1 MRDEDKTKEDLI
13 NELASLRQHF
23 AVLKAAVT
31 IPRHAEESVITLEDR
46 FRSIFENTIVG
57 IYQSLPEGRYITV
70 NSAFARIFGYD
81 SPAEL
86 LSSVTNIG
94 KILYVNTDDRDK
106 CIEQVLKKGVGDFE
120 IQVYRKDG
128 CKAWVSNYVRVVRDV
143 DGNII
148 CFEGM
153 AVDITQR
160 KKAEEELD
168 KYRDFLEDKVDQR
181 TAELRIVLEQ
191 LQQEISERKLSEEAH
206 RESEERYRAIFKN
219 SPVGILEALPD
230 GTILDANPAACSI
243 FGYTKD
249 ELCAAGRT
257 GLVDIACPIVR
268 AAIKEGEQTGK
279 IRKEIMHIRKDGTR
293 FEADFIS
300 NRYMTRDGNIKS
312 IVIIRD
318 ITKRKEEEKRLR
330 QSEELFYNVFKASP
344 AAMSINLISDYS
356 FIDVNKRF
364 TEITGYA
371 SEEAIGMTP
380 AELGLLADKREISKI
395 LNSRKYGVVKNVEI
409 ILRRKTGEEMLV
421 LFSAVLMNLK
431 NETCILCMALDI
443 TELMHFKNEM
453 ARFDRL
459 NLIGEMAA
467 GIGHEVRNPMTTV
480 RGFLQIFRGK
490 KEFSRYSEQ
499 LDLMVEELDRAN
511 SIITEF
517 LSLGKNRAIDLKKQN
532 LNNIIN
538 SLYPLIRAGAMEK
551 DKNASLEL
559 EDIPMLLL
567 DGKEIRQV
575 ILNLV
580 RNGLEATPP
589 GGNITIRTFK
599 EEGEVVLSVR
609 DQGAGIN
616 SDVLEKIGTP
626 FFTTKETGT
635 GLGLAVCYSIA
646 AKHNAAI
653 SIDTGIKGTTFN
665 VRFKQTKNN

>member
-13 NELASLRQHF
+13 NELVALRQHF
-23 AVLKAAVT
+23 ALLEAAVT
-31 IPRHAEESVITLEDR
+31 TPRRAGESIITLEER

-57 IYQSLPEGRYITV
+57 IYKSLPEGRYITV

-81 SPAEL
+81 SPTEL

-94 KILYVNTDDRDK
+94 KMMYVNTDDRDK
-106 CIEQVLKKGVGDFE
+106 CIKQVLEKGIGDFE

-128 CKAWVSNYVRVVRDV
+128 CKAWVSNYVRVVRDK
-143 DGNII
+143 DGNIV

-168 KYRDFLEDKVDQR
+168 KYRDYLEDKVDKR
-181 TAELRIVLEQ
+181 TAELLAVLEQ
-191 LQQEISERKLSEEAH
+191 LQQEISERKLSEEAL
-206 RESEERYRAIFKN
+206 RESEERYRAIFEN
-219 SPVGILEALPD
+219 SPAGILEALPD

-243 FGYTKD
+243 FGYTRD
-249 ELCAAGRT
+249 EVRAVGRKV
-257 GLVDIACPIVR
+257 LVDTACPNVK
-268 AAIKEGEQTGK
+268 AAIEEGERTGK

-300 NRYMTRDGNIKS
+300 NRYMTSDGKVKS
-312 IVIIRD
+312 IVIISD
-318 ITKRKEEEKRLR
+318 ITKRKEEEERLR
-330 QSEELFYNVFKASP
+330 QSEELFYNIFKASP

-364 TEITGYA
+364 TEITGYT

-380 AELGLLADKREISKI
+380 AELGLLADKRDISKI
-395 LNSRKYGVVKNVEI
+395 LKSRKYGLVKNVEI
-409 ILRRKTGEEMLV
+409 TLRRKTGEERLV
-421 LFSAVLMNLK
+421 LFSAVLINMK
-431 NETCILCMALDI
+431 NENCILCMALDI
-443 TELMHFKNEM
+443 TELMHFQNEM
-453 ARFDRL
+453 ARLDRL
-459 NLIGEMAA
+459 DLVGEMAA

-480 RGFLQIFRGK
+480 RGFLQLFKGR
-490 KEFSRYSEQ
+490 KEFSRYTDQ

-517 LSLGKNRAIDLKKQN
+517 LSLGKNRAIDLKEQN
-532 LNNIIN
+532 LNNIVN
-538 SLYPLIRAGAMEK
+538 SLYPLIQADAMEK
-551 DKNASLEL
+551 DKNVSLNL
-559 EDIPMLLL
+559 EEIPMLLL

-589 GGNITIRTFK
+589 GGNIIIRTFM
-599 EEGEVVLSVR
+599 EEEEVVLSVR

-616 SDVLEKIGTP
+616 TDVLEKIGTP

-653 SIDTGIKGTTFN
+653 SIDTGIRGTTFN
-665 VRFKQTKNN
+665 VRFKQKKNN

>member
-1 MRDEDKTKEDLI
+1 MRDGDKTKADLI
-13 NELASLRQHF
+13 SELVSLRQHN
-23 AVLKAAVT
+23 AALKTAVT
-31 IPRHAEESVITLEDR
+31 TPRHAEESVITLEER

-70 NSAFARIFGYD
+70 NSAFAHIFGYD

-86 LSSVTNIG
+86 LSAVTNIG
-94 KILYVNTDDRDK
+94 NMLYVNTDDRDK

-128 CKAWVSNYVRVVRDV
+128 CIAWVSNYVRVVRDEV
-143 DGNII
+143 GNILR
-148 CFEGM
+148 FEGM
-153 AVDITQR
+153 TVDITQR
-160 KKAEEELD
+160 KKAEEELE
-168 KYRDFLEDKVDQR
+168 KYRDYLEVKVDKR
-181 TAELRIVLEQ
+181 TSELRAVLEQ
-191 LQQEISERKLSEEAH
+191 LQQEISERKLSEETL
-206 RESEERYRAIFKN
+206 RESEERYHAIFEN
-219 SPVGILEALPD
+219 SPAGILETMPG
-230 GTILDANPAACSI
+230 GTILDANSAACSI
-243 FGYTKD
+243 FGYTRD
-249 ELCAAGRT
+249 ELCAVGRKR
-257 GLVDIACPIVR
+257 LVDTACPNIK
-268 AAIKEGEQTGK
+268 AAIEAGEQTGK

-293 FEADFIS
+293 FEAEFVS
-300 NRYMTRDGNIKS
+300 NRYKTRDGNIKS

-318 ITKRKEEEKRLR
+318 ITKRKEEEERLR

-364 TEITGYA
+364 TEITGYT
-371 SEEAIGMTP
+371 SKEVIGMTP
-380 AELGLLADKREISKI
+380 AELGLLADKRDISKI
-395 LNSRKYGVVKNVEI
+395 LKSRKYGIVKNVEI
-409 ILRRKTGEEMLV
+409 TLRRKTGEERVV
-421 LFSAVLMNLK
+421 LFSAVLMNMK

-443 TELMHFKNEM
+443 TELMHFQNEM

-480 RGFLQIFRGK
+480 RGFLQLFKGK
-490 KEFSRYSEQ
+490 KEFSRYNDQ
-499 LDLMVEELDRAN
+499 LDLMIEELDRAN

-517 LSLGKNRAIDLKKQN
+517 LSLGKNRAIELKKQN
-532 LNNIIN
+532 LNNIVN
-538 SLYPLIRAGAMEK
+538 SLYPLIHVGAMEK

-580 RNGLEATPP
+580 RNGLEAMPP
-589 GGNITIRTFK
+589 GGNITIRTYE
-599 EEGEVVLSVR
+599 EEGEVVLSVQ

-616 SDVLEKIGTP
+616 TDVLEKIGTP

-646 AKHNAAI
+646 AKHNAVI

>member
-13 NELASLRQHF
+13 NELVSLRQHY
-23 AVLKAAVT
+23 AVLSAAVT
-31 IPRHAEESVITLEDR
+31 TARPAGGSVITLEER

-94 KILYVNTDDRDK
+94 KMLYVNTDDRDK
-106 CIEQVLKKGVGDFE
+106 CIEQVLEKGVGDFE
-120 IQVYRKDG
+120 IQVYKKDG
-128 CKAWVSNYVRVVRDV
+128 CKAWLSNYVRVVRDE
-143 DGNII
+143 DGNIL

-153 AVDITQR
+153 TVDITQR

-168 KYRDFLEDKVDQR
+168 KYRDYLEDTVDKR
-181 TAELRIVLEQ
+181 TAELRAVLEQ

-206 RESEERYRAIFKN
+206 RESEERYRAIFEN
-219 SPVGILEALPD
+219 SPVGILETVPD

-243 FGYTKD
+243 FGYTRD
-249 ELCAAGRT
+249 ELCAAGRK
-257 GLVDIACPIVR
+257 GLADTACPNVK
-268 AAIKEGEQTGK
+268 AAIEDGEQTGK
-279 IRKEIMHIRKDGTR
+279 GRKEIMHIRKDGTR

-300 NRYMTRDGNIKS
+300 NRYKTREGNIKS

-318 ITKRKEEEKRLR
+318 ITKRKEEEERLR

-364 TEITGYA
+364 TEITGYT

-380 AELGLLADKREISKI
+380 AELGLLADKSDISKI
-395 LNSRKYGVVKNVEI
+395 LKSRKYGLVKNIEI
-409 ILRRKTGEEMLV
+409 TLRRKTGEERVV
-421 LFSAVLMNLK
+421 LFSAVLMNMK
-431 NETCILCMALDI
+431 NETCILCMALDN
-443 TELMHFKNEM
+443 TELMHFQNEM

-467 GIGHEVRNPMTTV
+467 GLGHEVRNPMTTV
-480 RGFLQIFRGK
+480 RGFLQLFKGK
-490 KEFSRYSEQ
+490 KEFSRHTDQ

-532 LNNIIN
+532 LNNIVN
-538 SLYPLIRAGAMEK
+538 SLYPLIQAGAIEK

-653 SIDTGIKGTTFN
+653 SIDTGINGTTFN
-665 VRFKQTKNN
+665 VRFKLTKE

>member
-1 MRDEDKTKEDLI
+1 MRDGDKTKADLI
-13 NELASLRQHF
+13 SELVSLRQHN
-23 AVLKAAVT
+23 AALKTAVT
-31 IPRHAEESVITLEDR
+31 TPRHAEESVITLEES

-70 NSAFARIFGYD
+70 NSAFAHIFGYD

-86 LSSVTNIG
+86 LSAVTNIG
-94 KILYVNTDDRDK
+94 NMLYVNTDDRDK

-128 CKAWVSNYVRVVRDV
+128 CIAWVSNYVRVVRDEV
-143 DGNII
+143 GNILR
-148 CFEGM
+148 FEGM
-153 AVDITQR
+153 TVDITQR
-160 KKAEEELD
+160 KKAEEELE
-168 KYRDFLEDKVDQR
+168 KYRDYLEVKVDKR
-181 TAELRIVLEQ
+181 TSELRAVLEQ
-191 LQQEISERKLSEEAH
+191 LQQEISERKLSEETL
-206 RESEERYRAIFKN
+206 RESEERYHAIFEN
-219 SPVGILEALPD
+219 SPAGILETMPG
-230 GTILDANPAACSI
+230 GTILDANSAACSI
-243 FGYTKD
+243 FGYTRD
-249 ELCAAGRT
+249 ELCAVGRKR
-257 GLVDIACPIVR
+257 LVDTACPNIK
-268 AAIKEGEQTGK
+268 AAIEEGEQTGK

-293 FEADFIS
+293 FEAEFVS
-300 NRYMTRDGNIKS
+300 NRYKTRDGNIKS

-318 ITKRKEEEKRLR
+318 ITKRKEEEERLR

-364 TEITGYA
+364 TEITGYT
-371 SEEAIGMTP
+371 SKEVIGMTP
-380 AELGLLADKREISKI
+380 AELGLLADKRDISKI
-395 LNSRKYGVVKNVEI
+395 LKSRKYGIVKNVEI
-409 ILRRKTGEEMLV
+409 TLRRKTGEERVV
-421 LFSAVLMNLK
+421 LFSAVLMNMK

-443 TELMHFKNEM
+443 TELMHFQNEM

-480 RGFLQIFRGK
+480 RGFLQLFKGK
-490 KEFSRYSEQ
+490 KEFSRYNDQ
-499 LDLMVEELDRAN
+499 LDLMIEELDRAN

-517 LSLGKNRAIDLKKQN
+517 LSLGKNRAIELKKQN
-532 LNNIIN
+532 LNNIVN
-538 SLYPLIRAGAMEK
+538 SLYPLIHVGAMEK

-580 RNGLEATPP
+580 RNGLEAMPP
-589 GGNITIRTFK
+589 GGNITIRTYE
-599 EEGEVVLSVR
+599 EEGEVVLSVQ

-616 SDVLEKIGTP
+616 TDVLEKIGTP

-646 AKHNAAI
+646 AKHNAVI